1 MMKQIATAAL
11 VIGLITLGGTRDAE
25 ATAPQVT
32 VEHFHGLVGEA
43 HFSSF
48 DGCVLK
54 FVHLVGVKN
63 RVHSTGNPTIATD
76 DVTVEYSMS
85 DFCFGASSAGSG
97 TAPGSI
103 LGSLQHLS
111 IRASIPVVD
120 TFLGNT
126 TVEVNVTFTK
136 TGAPEGNVET
146 TRTRTPTSFMV
157 VRSVSKTVT
166 ASAEGSIV
174 LGGVNL
180 IAGLSSDD
188 AHIDDAKTGT
198 ITITKP

>member
-1 MMKQIATAAL
+1 MTKYFGTAAL
-11 VIGLITLGGTRDAE
+11 IIGLSTLGGARDAQ
-25 ATAPQVT
+25 ATAPVVT

-48 DGCVLK
+48 DGCALK

-63 RVHSTGNPTIATD
+63 RDHSTDNPPIATD
-76 DVTVEYSMS
+76 DVTVEYTLA
-85 DFCFGASSAGSG
+85 DFCNGSFQLGSG
-97 TAPGSI
+97 SATGAI
-103 LGSLQHLS
+103 LGGLQRLS

-126 TVEVNVTFTK
+126 TVDVNVTFTK
-136 TGAPEGNVET
+136 TGAPEGDAEN

-157 VRSVSKTVT
+157 VHSVSKTVT

-174 LGGVNL
+174 VGGVNL

-198 ITITKP
+198 VTITKP